1 MQRQQLNSMY
11 WKNEMMN
18 YDEQLYV
25 KNVRKQR
32 GISTIESREPLSTG
46 LHWIEIISNWDGSEF
61 FRKYPTSY
69 LSCIFP
75 SNAIVF
81 HRIHLSTRSSC
92 VRTQELLNT
101 NETETPIDITW
112 SCFDRPIW
120 FFTILLGFFV
130 CVKFALIFF
139 CFEFFLFRII
149 LLVKLIYCL
158 AISTKLSNSWI
169 SFHLWE
175 VRGAPTQFWSFL
187 NVAHCLFLYGSVRF
201 SPQKWP
207 NPKISLQI
215 KMFRIFTFGKSEF
228 NDSSAPNSVGKSKH
242 FSNSFRNWS

>member
-32 GISTIESREPLSTG
+32 GISTIESREPMSTG

-120 FFTILLGFFV
+120 FFTILLGFF
-130 CVKFALIFF
+130 CVRQICVDFL
-139 CFEFFLFRII
+139 LFRVLFVSNNFIGEVNI
-149 LLVKLIYCL
+149 LFGDFNQTLEFLNIVPV
-158 AISTKLSNSWI
+158 S
-169 SFHLWE
+169 SFHQWTFDEFICERYE
-175 VRGAPTQFWSFL
+175 VPRPNFGVPWMLLIDCSCMDQYDVHPKSDPAP
-187 NVAHCLFLYGSVRF
+187 
-201 SPQKWP
+201 
-207 NPKISLQI
+207 
-215 KMFRIFTFGKSEF
+215 
-228 NDSSAPNSVGKSKH
+228 
-242 FSNSFRNWS
+242 

>member
-120 FFTILLGFFV
+120 FFTILLGFCV

-169 SFHLWE
+169 SFQSRLFTSEHSMSSF
-175 VRGAPTQFWSFL
+175 VRGTRCPDPILEFLECCSLSVLVWISTMFTPKVTQPQNIPSNQ
-187 NVAHCLFLYGSVRF
+187 NVSYFYV
-201 SPQKWP
+201 W
-207 NPKISLQI
+207 
-215 KMFRIFTFGKSEF
+215 
-228 NDSSAPNSVGKSKH
+228 
-242 FSNSFRNWS
+242 